1 MFLLKILHKS
11 RKNGCS
17 VSILFLKC
25 FDVQSIH
32 HRFHKIHVTTCI
44 IYSVIQT
51 QPNTRADPKSRP
63 QVRFEISRGRS
74 GFAVGPLFKI
84 CVRFGSARGS
94 LGVRSESARGPLCVR
109 SWGFALRTHVVTA
122 FKPRPLYTGIPNTL
136 SSSSRKKVHY
146 LVAIGSI
153 YTCGTVKR
161 FHGEHQQNHKNF
173 ASYSAKNCYPE
184 GKQIEQFLNQ
194 GYNFER

>member
-1 MFLLKILHKS
+1 MFLLNILHKS

-44 IYSVIQT
+44 NYSVPT
-51 QPNTRADPKSRP
+51 RPNLTPEWTPKADP
-63 QVRFEISRGRS
+63 RFALRS
-74 GFAVGPLFKI
+74 LGVARGPLWVLFSKLA
-84 CVRFGSARGS
+84 SALGPQ
-94 LGVRSESARGPLCVR
+94 GVRSESARGPLCVR

-122 FKPRPLYTGIPNTL
+122 FKPRLLYTGIPNTL
-136 SSSSRKKVHY
+136 SSSIRKKVHY

-173 ASYSAKNCYPE
+173 ASYTAKNCYPE